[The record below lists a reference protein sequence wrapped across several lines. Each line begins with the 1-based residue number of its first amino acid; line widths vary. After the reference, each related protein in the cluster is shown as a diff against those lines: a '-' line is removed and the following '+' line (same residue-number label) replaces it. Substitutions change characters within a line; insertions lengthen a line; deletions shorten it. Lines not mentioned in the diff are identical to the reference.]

1 MANTPITGAAAIAA
15 KHLPQTALSY
25 HHTLARRTLEQPPSQ
40 VLDLRL
46 VTQART
52 VE

>member
-1 MANTPITGAAAIAA
+1 MADTPITGAATIAA
-15 KHLPQTALSY
+15 KHLPQAALSH
-25 HHTLARRTLEQPPSQ
+25 HHTLAGWALEQPHSQ

-46 VTQART
+46 VTQTRI